1 MRSKVG
7 VSTGPG
13 LITFTRAACERR
25 FARCD
30 DMRELKADDLAIERD
45 GPVEIAHSQVH
56 VEEAFNGNQRAA
68 SRRLPS
74 AGRRLHQRCALDG
87 GRDGVRPFPVHAE
100 GEQ

>member
-1 MRSKVG
+1 V
-7 VSTGPG
+7 
-13 LITFTRAACERR
+13 
-25 FARCD
+25 RCD
-30 DMRELKADDLAIERD
+30 DMRELKAADLAIERD

-56 VEEAFNGNQRAA
+56 VEEAFNGDQRAA